1 MSQQKPNPARSKP
14 RRATAQSKAIPSNRP
29 EMQKQLPVLPAP
41 DDREGW
47 RIYWEEHQQPW
58 RTEPEIDE
66 QRQSFLAERLSTI
79 TPNIER
85 GVYPFKGIRLKRA
98 DLEWLLATHEG
109 GRGPI
114 DWHDPNQQER
124 QGVDLRG
131 AYLQGEDL
139 RELPLAHLRGG
150 LLNWSKGSSKD
161 EWLAATPDQRE
172 SSAVHLEGVNL
183 AYTHLE
189 GAILC
194 SAHLEGARLHS
205 SHLEGARLREA
216 HLEGTG
222 MNGAYFDRA
231 TNLFGVYLSDE
242 THGSVTLADVR
253 WGEVNLSWIDWSKV
267 KALGNERRARQR
279 KTQEGLVKDP
289 PIRLAQYLRAVRENR
304 RLAVILREQGLTEEA
319 DYYAYRAQNLQRW
332 VLWHQRKPLK
342 HFASWVLWGLAGY
355 GYKPLRSLL
364 IYLVVLISFAT
375 SYLIVTHTLQSQS
388 SPLTWYEALVL
399 SVSSF
404 HGRGFFQSTQSLG
417 DPVTVLAALEAIFGL
432 LIEISFIATFTQR
445 FFGR

>member
-1 MSQQKPNPARSKP
+1 MKLN
-14 RRATAQSKAIPSNRP
+14 
-29 EMQKQLPVLPAP
+29 
-41 DDREGW
+41 
-47 RIYWEEHQQPW
+47 
-58 RTEPEIDE
+58 
-66 QRQSFLAERLSTI
+66 
-79 TPNIER
+79 
-85 GVYPFKGIRLKRA
+85 RA
-98 DLEWLLATHEG
+98 DVEWLLVTHEN
-109 GRGPI
+109 GRGPV
-114 DWHDPNQQER
+114 DSNDPTQQER

-139 RELPLAHLRGG
+139 RDLPLAHLRGG
-150 LLNWSKGSSKD
+150 LLNWSKGSIRD
-161 EWLAATPDQRE
+161 EWVAAISDQRE
-172 SSAVHLEGVNL
+172 AAAVHLEGVNL

-216 HLEGTG
+216 HLEGAG
-222 MNGAYFDRA
+222 MNGVYFDRA

-242 THGSVTLADVR
+242 THGSVALADVR

-267 KALGNERRARQR
+267 KALGNEHQARQR
-279 KTQEGLVKDP
+279 KTPEGLVKDP
-289 PIRLAQYLRAVRENR
+289 STRLTQYLRAVRENR

-319 DYYAYRAQNLQRW
+319 DDYAYRTQNLQRW
-332 VLWHQRKPLK
+332 VLWHQRKLLK
-342 HFASWVLWGLAGY
+342 YFASWVLWGLAGY

-364 IYLVVLISFAT
+364 IYLAVLISFAT

-388 SPLTWYEALVL
+388 SPLSWYEALVL

-417 DPVTVLAALEAIFGL
+417 DPVTVLAALEAVFGL

-445 FFGR
+445 FFAK